1 MLFIALIMD
10 NERKHAGGGDNHMS
24 DEFTIRVSGAAP
36 PPIPTATLTSGKNI
50 KKKSGKKRDACAMP
64 QQRRIE
70 LKLHPSS
77 TLNDLRRNV
86 LASYDVPD
94 AARNAYDVSFL
105 GGFPPRPMCE
115 GKDGDTSIYELGIRP
130 NESLIVKFIL
140 VDEHDTHAEGSA
152 STTTSSEDNSSQ
164 QPDTSSSSSSN
175 NNLGGREKRASAVAA
190 TASFRDVIAAQ
201 DAAMKASSSTKN
213 KNGSNRNA
221 GSSKRIAA
229 TTLGGGSSVTAGV
242 KRPKPVRMEGTGF
255 RLSDGKSFAGSSS
268 PMAKKKG
275 SREGEGAFKNEDDV
289 ANRLL
294 SSLGGGGGGNVGK
307 YLRSAMRSAVS
318 KSYEASRASVRVAS
332 VDAGEYSLQI
342 VKSGTVMVGGGVVL
356 GTANDHRKTEEGDDT
371 VDHDVDLGRTLFVAS
386 YSKGMDGRGTY
397 EETVEIIGLAILRSV
412 LESVYNT
419 DPSSN
424 DDDEYGPPKTED
436 GRLRPVLIAQLSPRV
451 FWSLVY
457 HCGGGDDGSSG
468 GEDRQ
473 LTAPRPCVEDML
485 RTVLPQLDW
494 SHFDRGGRL
503 RALSEKA
510 RENLRQTTA
519 NKESQDDDDDHAEA
533 RVKAIEDL
541 AESVLNAADEEE
553 EVHLTESE
561 RRARAALARFGND
574 KDANTTSSLKTDV
587 SSCEDNWTLVTPI
600 EDDIDELMEC
610 IMECKPEEGDT
621 YNEEAAGRWAG
632 LLIKSDVRNWREMAN
647 SDPQYV
653 YSLIGN
659 CSVAKILQET
669 VEQWVDAAR
678 IRSLEEI
685 MLDILDSDQDAL
697 EALQDKA
704 RSCSPRDLM
713 LWKSAPAMLIEAVSP
728 PDERR
733 WEEADAVR
741 WISRAKIALS
751 TCPWLNYYN
760 FNS

>member
-1 MLFIALIMD
+1 MP
-10 NERKHAGGGDNHMS
+10 
-24 DEFTIRVSGAAP
+24 DEFTVRVRVSGAAP
-36 PPIPTATLTSGKNI
+36 PPIPTATLTMGKS

-105 GGFPPRPMCE
+105 GGFPPRPMCD
-115 GKDGDTSIYELGIRP
+115 GKDGDTTIYELGIRP
-130 NESLIVKFIL
+130 NESLIVKFVL

-164 QPDTSSSSSSN
+164 QPDTSSSSSSSSSN
-175 NNLGGREKRASAVAA
+175 NNLGGREKRASAVVA

-221 GSSKRIAA
+221 GSSKRIA
-229 TTLGGGSSVTAGV
+229 TTLGGGGSVTAGV
-242 KRPKPVRMEGTGF
+242 KRPKPARMEGTGF

-268 PMAKKKG
+268 PAMVKKKG
-275 SREGEGAFKNEDDV
+275 SREGEGAFKNEDDI

-371 VDHDVDLGRTLFVAS
+371 VDHDVELGRTLFVAS

-436 GRLRPVLIAQLSPRV
+436 GRLHPVLIAQLSPRV

-494 SHFDRGGRL
+494 SHLDRGGRL

-519 NKESQDDDDDHAEA
+519 NKEFQDDDDDHAEA

-647 SDPQYV
+647 SDPEYI

-659 CSVAKILQET
+659 CSVTKILQET

-697 EALQDKA
+697 GALQDKA

-713 LWKSAPAMLIEAVSP
+713 LWKSAPAMLIDAVSL

-751 TCPWLNYYN
+751 TCPWLKDYN